1 MLIAERS
8 RLAERVHRNHS
19 DTVIR
24 LGGPLSWGAV
34 RSPSKFLACCNYG
47 PRAASSD
54 VDHGISY
61 TEL

>member
-1 MLIAERS
+1 MADGFE
-8 RLAERVHRNHS
+8 LAERVHRNHS

-34 RSPSKFLACCNYG
+34 RSPSNSRTRCNYRA
-47 PRAASSD
+47 RAASCD